1 VTDKTNASPSDLE
14 LAKRYHG
21 KIGDRVVS
29 GVAVLWSVN
38 LLLRLFQLLSTA
50 ILARLLTPT
59 DYGVVALATTI
70 VGFIDIIS
78 NLQVG
83 GALIRSENI
92 SRDHLDT
99 AFTLNVIRGVIVG
112 VILIAS
118 ARMLAGLMHDPRLE
132 AVLYALA
139 VSSLIGSVHNP
150 YFLLFAR
157 NLDFTRDAK
166 RRAFA
171 TIGGSI
177 IGIGAALLLRSY
189 WALVIGSI
197 VTNFLTMIFSY
208 WKVQIRIRFCLTHYR
223 DLVSYGSWLILI
235 GTLDYMNSKV
245 DYFLIGRDAG
255 SKTLGAYHVGQ
266 QVTTMATG
274 DVVGPLS
281 SALLPAFSIMS
292 TSAERLRTG
301 YRDIQSVTLAVALPI
316 GFGVSA
322 LAPDF
327 IYALVG
333 KQWDLAIPV
342 ITFLAP
348 LVALQSLLGS
358 IESLALSLN
367 QGRLLFVRTL
377 VFFVVRV
384 SLMFAGFY
392 MGGFIGVIY
401 ARMISGGFFLLYGLW
416 LGAKFV
422 GGRMFDPIIVS
433 WRSMVSVVIMWLVIE
448 VMKVPNHEIHNLSA
462 IQQVGILAI
471 KVCVSASVYAGVHL
485 VLWRIMGLPQGAESR
500 LINQGKRMLHLLRR
514 KRAQHT

>member
-1 VTDKTNASPSDLE
+1 MTDKTNVLLPDHE
-14 LAKRYHG
+14 LAKRDHD

-38 LLLRLFQLLSTA
+38 LLLRLFQLVSTA
-50 ILARLLTPT
+50 ILARLLTPA

-118 ARMLAGLMHDPRLE
+118 ARMLASLMHDARLE

-139 VSSLIGSVHNP
+139 VSSVIGSVHNP

-171 TIGGSI
+171 TICGSV
-177 IGIGAALLLRSY
+177 IGIAAALLVRSY

-197 VTNFLTMIFSY
+197 ATNLLTMIFSY
-208 WKVQIRIRFCLTHYR
+208 WKIKVRIRFCLTHYR
-223 DLVSYGSWLILI
+223 DLVSYGSWMILI

-292 TSAERLRTG
+292 TSAERLRAG

-322 LAPDF
+322 LASDF

-333 KQWDLAIPV
+333 TQWDLAIPV

-377 VFFVVRV
+377 IFFFVRV
-384 SLMFAGFY
+384 SLMFVGFY
-392 MGGFIGVIY
+392 MGGFLGIIY

-416 LGAKFV
+416 LGANLV
-422 GGRMFDPIIVS
+422 NGRMFDPLIAS
-433 WRSMVSVVIMWLVIE
+433 WRSMVSVAIMWLAIE
-448 VMKVPNHEIHNLSA
+448 VMKTPNHELQNLSTF
-462 IQQVGILAI
+462 QQIGLLAI
-471 KVCVSASVYAGVHL
+471 KICVGASLYVAVHL
-485 VLWRIMGLPQGAESR
+485 LLWRVTGLPQGAESR
-500 LINQGKRMLHLLRR
+500 LINQGKRILHLLRR
-514 KRAQHT
+514 KRALNT